1 MIKKIIK
8 KVLWILLVVLVGFG
22 IFLGYQF
29 VQYKNREVDDLKRE
43 VQAESEV
50 KLQEE
55 LFNKELEKAENLVET
70 INNDIALTVLRT
82 SGKITLSHDK
92 TPENNAWTEW
102 LFNSDIKVYA
112 NYNTAFTIE
121 TAKIQAEVLE
131 DATVAITFDPR
142 DIEISFIDIT
152 DFTTSENKS
161 VFGSS
166 YNPEQVAAFE
176 RIARESILE
185 KTNTDTNNLQAK
197 INLESYLATLAND
210 LNVNIKVNEK

>member
-8 KVLWILLVVLVGFG
+8 KVLWILLLVLVGFG

-55 LFNKELEKAENLVET
+55 LFNKEMEKAENLVET
-70 INNDIALTVLRT
+70 INNDIAITVLRT

-92 TPENNAWTEW
+92 TPANNAWTEW

-112 NYNTAFTIE
+112 DYNTAFTIE
-121 TAKIQAEVLE
+121 TSKIQASISD
-131 DATVAITFDPR
+131 DATVTITFDPR
-142 DIEISFIDIT
+142 DIELSFIDIT

-176 RIARESILE
+176 RIARESIQE
-185 KTNTDTNNLQAK
+185 KTDSDTNRLQAK
-197 INLESYLATLAND
+197 INLESYFGTLAND